1 MFFIKT
7 HSNPLKFLLKSGS
20 ILGRMKKK
28 RTQKVSFYK
37 FFKQFPDEVSARKY
51 FENERWRK
59 TGRYCPHCGSVRT
72 SEVKNEKPQPYRC
85 KDCRKH
91 FSVRTGTVLA
101 ESNIPLHKWLL
112 AIFLLSTNLKGV
124 SSCKLARDIDVTQK
138 TAWFLAHRIRK
149 VHEDQTK
156 ARLDSPV
163 EADEAYFGGKAHAKH
178 ASKRSQVM
186 TGGADKTPVVAVKS
200 RVTKKV
206 KARVTK
212 PVSSVNL
219 QRIIEETAERGS
231 IIYTDQHGGYMGLK
245 DKGFK
250 HESVNHGVGEYIRGK
265 AHTNGIESF
274 WSMLKRGYVGVYH
287 YMSEKH
293 LQRYVDAAVATHN
306 GRQEPTMS
314 NISGVVQG
322 MLGKKLSY
330 KELTKEMPPESQW
343 VI

>member
-1 MFFIKT
+1 MR
-7 HSNPLKFLLKSGS
+7 FLRES
-20 ILGRMKKK
+20 ILKTK
-28 RTQKVSFYK
+28 
-37 FFKQFPDEVSARKY
+37 
-51 FENERWRK
+51 RWRK

-72 SEVKNEKPQPYRC
+72 SEVKNEKPMPYRC
-85 KDCRKH
+85 KEKGCRKH

-101 ESNIPLHKWLL
+101 ESNVPLHKWLL

-149 VHEDQTK
+149 VHESQLET
-156 ARLDSPV
+156 RLDSPL
-163 EADEAYFGGKAHAKH
+163 EADESYFGGKYRNMHK
-178 ASKRSQVM
+178 SKKPIEEPSGYV
-186 TGGADKTPVVAVKS
+186 GKTPVIAIKS
-200 RVTKKV
+200 RTTKKV

-212 PVSSVNL
+212 PVSSVTL
-219 QRIIEETAERGS
+219 HELIEGTAEKGS
-231 IIYTDQHGGYMGLK
+231 TVYTDQHGGYMGLK

-306 GRQEPTMS
+306 GRQESTMS
-314 NISGVVQG
+314 NISDVVQG
-322 MLGKKLSY
+322 MLGKRLSY
-330 KELTKEMPPESQW
+330 KELTKELPPESQW

>member
-1 MFFIKT
+1 M
-7 HSNPLKFLLKSGS
+7 
-20 ILGRMKKK
+20 
-28 RTQKVSFYK
+28 
-37 FFKQFPDEVSARKY
+37 
-51 FENERWRK
+51 
-59 TGRYCPHCGSVRT
+59 
-72 SEVKNEKPQPYRC
+72 
-85 KDCRKH
+85 
-91 FSVRTGTVLA
+91 LA
-101 ESNIPLHKWLL
+101 ESNVPLHKWLL

-149 VHEDQTK
+149 VHEDQAK
-156 ARLDSPV
+156 AKLDSPV
-163 EADEAYFGGKAHAKH
+163 EADESYFGGKARAKH
-178 ASKRSQVM
+178 TSKRSQVV
-186 TGGADKTPVVAVKS
+186 TGVGDKTPVIAVKS
-200 RVTKKV
+200 RATKKV

-212 PVSSVNL
+212 PVSSVTL
-219 QRIIEETAERGS
+219 HRIIEETAERGS

-287 YMSEKH
+287 SMSEKH

-306 GRQEPTMS
+306 GRQESTMK
-314 NISGVVQG
+314 NMSGVVQG
-322 MLGKKLSY
+322 MLGKRLSY
-330 KELTKEMPPESQW
+330 KELTKELPPESEW

>member
-1 MFFIKT
+1 M
-7 HSNPLKFLLKSGS
+7 
-20 ILGRMKKK
+20 
-28 RTQKVSFYK
+28 
-37 FFKQFPDEVSARKY
+37 
-51 FENERWRK
+51 
-59 TGRYCPHCGSVRT
+59 
-72 SEVKNEKPQPYRC
+72 PYRC

-91 FSVRTGTVLA
+91 FSVRTNTVLA
-101 ESNIPLHKWLL
+101 ESRIPLHKWLL
-112 AIFLLSTNLKGV
+112 AIFLLTTNLKGV
-124 SSCKLARDIDVTQK
+124 SSCKLARDLGVTQK

-149 VHEDQTK
+149 VHEDQVEAK
-156 ARLDSPV
+156 LDSPL
-163 EADEAYFGGKAHAKH
+163 EADESYFGGRARAKH
-178 ASKRSQVM
+178 ASKKSQVL

-200 RVTKKV
+200 RATKKV

-212 PVSSVNL
+212 PVSSVTL

-250 HESVNHGVGEYIRGK
+250 HESVNHGVGEYTRGQIS
-265 AHTNGIESF
+265 TQSVESF

-293 LQRYVDAAVATHN
+293 LQRYVDEYVGRHN

-314 NISGVVQG
+314 QISGVVQG
-322 MLGKKLSY
+322 VLGKRLSY
-330 KELTKEMPPESQW
+330 KELTKEMSPESKW